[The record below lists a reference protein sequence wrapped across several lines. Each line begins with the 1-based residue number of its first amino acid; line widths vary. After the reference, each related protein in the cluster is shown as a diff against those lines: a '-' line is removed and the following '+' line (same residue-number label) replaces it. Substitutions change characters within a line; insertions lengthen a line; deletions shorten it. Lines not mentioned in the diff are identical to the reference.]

1 VIAPQFPSYPWLKPS
16 DNKPEL
22 DTRGLVV
29 LIANF
34 IQIFA
39 ANPISRNGVM

>member
-16 DNKPEL
+16 DKKSKL

-29 LIANF
+29 LIAKSV
-34 IQIFA
+34 QA
-39 ANPISRNGVM
+39 L